1 MFVSERGLHVFD
13 AVYVWQAGNVVK
25 ERWRGPAA
33 DFLMDLKGGSAAELP
48 GVEHKG
54 GGDDTK
60 VLEGL
65 YKEGAGHWGAPWV
78 VPGVGSSC
86 VCEGVYQVGG
96 PGSLP
101 KEFTVR
107 AVDEAST

>member
-1 MFVSERGLHVFD
+1 M
-13 AVYVWQAGNVVK
+13 WQAGDVVE

-33 DFLMDLKGGSAAELP
+33 DFLMDLECRAAAEFS

-65 YKEGAGHWGAPWV
+65 YKEGACHWGAPWV
-78 VPGVGSSC
+78 VPGVGSGC